1 MASDPIDH
9 RTCHGVS
16 DTDAMYASTY
26 QLESIV
32 FFSNNKTASVGF
44 NTSRTKKTDFFFS
57 IIHRQPIVALMQ
69 LVCFCI
75 VLLGAHGP
83 CQACLH
89 IGQPIDNMSIPKVLP
104 TRLIIID
111 QPN

>member
-1 MASDPIDH
+1 M
-9 RTCHGVS
+9 
-16 DTDAMYASTY
+16 
-26 QLESIV
+26 
-32 FFSNNKTASVGF
+32 FFLALFIG
-44 NTSRTKKTDFFFS
+44 RL
-57 IIHRQPIVALMQ
+57 IIALMQ

-104 TRLIIID
+104 SRLIIID